1 MRRQIEQA
9 GRKLGR
15 PRKHATNRE
24 RVAAQRRKAKEK
36 KLRLL
41 ADQFRLRVQDTNG
54 GNWEKKAGGHVSKTV

>member
-36 KLRLL
+36 ELRLL
-41 ADQFRLRVQDTNG
+41 ANQFRLRVQDTNG
-54 GNWEKKAGGHVSKTV
+54 EIGIKKAGGHVSKAV